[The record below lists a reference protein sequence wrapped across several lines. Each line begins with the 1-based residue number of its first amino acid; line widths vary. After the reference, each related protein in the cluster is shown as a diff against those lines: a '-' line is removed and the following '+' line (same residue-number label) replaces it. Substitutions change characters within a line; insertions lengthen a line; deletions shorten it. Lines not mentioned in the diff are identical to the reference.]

1 MVLVAS
7 WEAANEFHFEINSSL
22 VEIETRQQRDYVVSE
37 IIDFTRLRGL
47 SRGKRVYSN
56 TSSKRHCPF
65 RVCYEYL
72 EMEVLFELLVQI
84 FKTLSI

>member
-7 WEAANEFHFEINSSL
+7 SEAANEFHFEINSSL
-22 VEIETRQQRDYVVSE
+22 VEIETRQHRDYIVIK

-56 TSSKRHCPF
+56 TSSRRHGPIYATTTQKLKF
-65 RVCYEYL
+65 FL
-72 EMEVLFELLVQI
+72 N
-84 FKTLSI
+84 S